1 MNRRAMLPTIRFIA
15 LPALLALAAC
25 SAAPAQ
31 PPLDQAPLAGA
42 TVGGDFA
49 LTGADGQTVRWGD
62 FAGKWRIVYFGF
74 TYCPD
79 ICPTDMSRMVQG
91 LNLYAKDEPQLAEQV
106 VPIFISIDPERDTP
120 EKVGQFT
127 AAFSDKAVGLTGTPE
142 AIKAAADDFG
152 VYYSKGEASEGGAY
166 LMNHSNIVYLFD
178 PDGKPV
184 AMLPTD
190 QGAEAVAAELA
201 KWVR

>member
-1 MNRRAMLPTIRFIA
+1 MNRRAMLPAIRLVA
-15 LPALLALAAC
+15 LPLVLALAAC

-42 TVGGDFA
+42 DVGGDFA

-79 ICPTDMSRMVQG
+79 ICPTDMSRMAQG
-91 LNLYAKDEPQLAEQV
+91 LKLYAQDEPDLAAQV

-120 EKVGQFT
+120 DKVGQFVS
-127 AAFSDKAVGLTGTPE
+127 AFSDKAVGLTGSPE
-142 AIKAAADDFG
+142 AIKKAADNFG
-152 VYYSKGEASEGGAY
+152 VFYSKGETTGDGAY

-178 PDGKPV
+178 PQGKPV

-190 QGAEAVAAELA
+190 QGPEAVAAELA

>member
-1 MNRRAMLPTIRFIA
+1 MNRRAMLPAIRLVA
-15 LPALLALAAC
+15 LPLLLALAAC

-31 PPLDQAPLAGA
+31 PPLEQAPLAGA
-42 TVGGDFA
+42 DVGGDFA
-49 LTGADGQTVRWGD
+49 LTGSDGQTVRWAD

-79 ICPTDMSRMVQG
+79 ICPTDMSRMAQG
-91 LNLYAKDEPQLAEQV
+91 LKLYAQDAPDLAAQV

-120 EKVGQFT
+120 DKVGQFV
-127 AAFSDKAVGLTGTPE
+127 AAFSDRAVGLTGTPE
-142 AIKAAADDFG
+142 AIKAAADSFG
-152 VYYSKGEASEGGAY
+152 VFYSKGETTGDGAY
-166 LMNHSNIVYLFD
+166 LMNHSNVVYLFD
-178 PDGKPV
+178 PQGNPI

-190 QGAEAVAAELA
+190 QGPEAVAAELA

>member
-1 MNRRAMLPTIRFIA
+1 MNRRAMLPAIRLVA
-15 LPALLALAAC
+15 LPLLLALAAC

-31 PPLDQAPLAGA
+31 PPLEQAPLAGA
-42 TVGGDFA
+42 DVGGDFA
-49 LTGADGQTVRWGD
+49 LTGSDGQTVRWGD

-79 ICPTDMSRMVQG
+79 ICPTDMSRMAQG
-91 LNLYAKDEPQLAEQV
+91 LKLYAQDAPDLAAQV

-120 EKVGQFT
+120 DKVGQFV
-127 AAFSDKAVGLTGTPE
+127 AAFSDRAVGLTGTPE
-142 AIKAAADDFG
+142 AIKAAADSFG
-152 VYYSKGEASEGGAY
+152 VFYSKGETTGDGAY
-166 LMNHSNIVYLFD
+166 LMNHSNVVYLFD
-178 PDGKPV
+178 PQGNPI

-190 QGAEAVAAELA
+190 QGPEAVAAELA

>member
-1 MNRRAMLPTIRFIA
+1 MNRRAMLPAPRNLV
-15 LPALLALAAC
+15 LPLLAALAAC
-25 SAAPAQ
+25 SASPAQ

-42 TVGGDFA
+42 AIGGDFA
-49 LTGADGQTVRWGD
+49 LSGPDGETVRWGD

-74 TYCPD
+74 TFCPD
-79 ICPTDMSRMVQG
+79 ICPTDMSRIAQG
-91 LNLYAKDEPQLAEQV
+91 LKLYTQREPDLAANI

-120 EKVGQFT
+120 AKVGEFV
-127 AAFSDKAVGLTGTPE
+127 AAFSDKAIGLTGTPE
-142 AIKAAADDFG
+142 SIKAAADRFG
-152 VYYSKGEASEGGAY
+152 VYFSKGETTGDGAY

-178 PDGKPV
+178 PQGEPV

-190 QGAEAVAAELA
+190 QGGEAVAAELA

>member
-1 MNRRAMLPTIRFIA
+1 MNRRAMLPAIRNLA
-15 LPALLALAAC
+15 LPLLLALAAC
-25 SAAPAQ
+25 SNGPAQ

-42 TVGGDFA
+42 AIGADFA
-49 LTGADGQTVRWGD
+49 LIGSDGQTVRWSD

-79 ICPTDMSRMVQG
+79 ICPTDMSRMAQG
-91 LNLYAKDEPQLAEQV
+91 LKLYGENEPELAADV

-127 AAFSDKAVGLTGTPE
+127 AAFSDKAVGLTGTPA
-142 AIKAAADDFG
+142 AIKAAADGFG
-152 VYYSKGEASEGGAY
+152 VFYSKGETTGDGAY

-178 PDGKPV
+178 PQGNPI

>member
-1 MNRRAMLPTIRFIA
+1 MNRRAMLPAIRLVA
-15 LPALLALAAC
+15 LPLLLALAAC

-31 PPLDQAPLAGA
+31 PPLEQAPLAGA
-42 TVGGDFA
+42 DVGGDFA
-49 LTGADGQTVRWGD
+49 LTGSDGQMVRWGD

-79 ICPTDMSRMVQG
+79 ICPTDMSRMAQG
-91 LNLYAKDEPQLAEQV
+91 LKLYAQDAPDLAAQV

-120 EKVGQFT
+120 DKVGQFV
-127 AAFSDKAVGLTGTPE
+127 AAFSDRAVGLTGTPE
-142 AIKAAADDFG
+142 AIKAAADSFG
-152 VYYSKGEASEGGAY
+152 VFYSKGETTGDGAY
-166 LMNHSNIVYLFD
+166 LMNHSNVVYLFD
-178 PDGKPV
+178 PQGNPI

-190 QGAEAVAAELA
+190 QGPEAVAAELA